1 MASAREGRF
10 SENWPK
16 WAFVALVVATGFG
29 MTLFALRGRKVIE
42 AVGVDSRIANLI
54 AVACPALIGTAILAF
69 GFMLLPRRP
78 HKGLPSDGLV
88 VRGTF
93 VRLSI
98 FVVPIMATTQMA
110 AVFLGKNAGSSWT
123 TLVVAGLLPLVPITI
138 VGFGILILSAA
149 SLFRTNERA
158 DADDAKADRTVR
170 RHGSRPDRH
179 GNP

>member
-16 WAFVALVVATGFG
+16 WAFVGLVVATGFG

-42 AVGVDSRIANLI
+42 AVGVDSRIANLV

-78 HKGLPSDGLV
+78 RRGLPSDGGV

-93 VRLSI
+93 VRLAV
-98 FVVPIMATTQMA
+98 FVVPIMVMTQMA
-110 AVFLGKNAGSSWT
+110 AVFLGRKAGSSWT

-149 SLFRTNERA
+149 NLFRSSERP
-158 DADDAKADRTVR
+158 DADDPRADRSVR
-170 RHGSRPDRH
+170 RHGSRSDRH